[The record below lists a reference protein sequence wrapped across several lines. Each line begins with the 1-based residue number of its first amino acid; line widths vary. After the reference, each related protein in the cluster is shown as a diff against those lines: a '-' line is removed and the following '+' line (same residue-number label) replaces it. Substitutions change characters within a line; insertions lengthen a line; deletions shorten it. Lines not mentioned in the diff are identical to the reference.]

1 MDKSNWS
8 LIFER
13 PNRRERREEEK
24 REEEEEEEK
33 KKRREEENGDKK
45 GMDSMIFGMDIWN
58 LYGIK
63 CILDHGRDF
72 YGFKSRVL
80 LEFHPNL
87 GFLEIGLVKPHMEQ
101 DEYGI
106 LPLRLDSWLNGK

>member
-13 PNRRERREEEK
+13 PNCRERREEEK

-33 KKRREEENGDKK
+33 KKRREEEREIKK
-45 GMDSMIFGMDIWN
+45 CMDSMIFGMDIWI

-80 LEFHPNL
+80 LEFHHNL
-87 GFLEIGLVKPHMEQ
+87 GFLEIRVGKTP
-101 DEYGI
+101 YGA
-106 LPLRLDSWLNGK
+106 R